1 MRENLLKNQPT
12 WGLRRA
18 QGTGQKSATP
28 ATLTKVIL
36 VLLTMFLIPS
46 AAWADYTFGS
56 GEELSFDY
64 DESKRYFWS
73 LNGTIWKAS
82 MSGGVDNSWPHVTNY
97 ETTPATVSPF
107 TNFVALKLTLQS
119 KLKGTLT
126 GFALSGTVTSEA
138 HVNIKVYRLTAK
150 DATTGTEIGSIAI
163 TGGATPTYTYTAT
176 TTNGVT
182 QEFNNE
188 YIQLAFEHTG
198 GDASSIAYDA
208 ITGITLTFSGT
219 SYDLSV
225 DDCRVTSNNATDIL
239 GDSKVSFS
247 SNTLTLSEGA
257 SLTNITYSGS
267 EDLTIAFSGTV
278 TINGEQSGSACIKAT
293 KPSKLIFTSS
303 NGSLVLQGNGEYGV
317 IQDFSDVNF
326 GILNLA
332 SSQSPGLYY
341 NWNDK
346 EERGT
351 MTDYNGSSVTN
362 MTITTATTF
371 YPIWVM
377 NRQAT
382 TAHTQLTSETSSVD
396 MVRKIGGEDG
406 EDVVICTVSY
416 DATNGKLTIEANEDA
431 GDNAFQPGSST
442 AAIVVGPSMEELK
455 VHLKGKTKIT
465 DSDSFV
471 FSIWDTTSL
480 IFTTD
485 ETSPGSLTGT
495 KIVNWKSKNNG
506 GTGQISCENG
516 LVYNAEANPQTISTT
531 GVRIKIDGEPI
542 ELDDTGYI
550 TGTDNKAHFDKST
563 NTLTLTDATIGNLD
577 SYSKLQVYVD
587 NLIVKIDGDNKI
599 WGSIQYEGLNQ
610 SSSSIKIEK
619 ADGAT
624 NCLLEID
631 NNGSVIN
638 GFSNLDFED
647 LNTSSSGP
655 MKYDKLDPTEAFIC
669 LYNSITNEIISNVVF
684 TTDTTYPLWIT
695 GIQVTAENKTNILDD
710 DFNSVS
716 YNDNGVLTLK
726 GTEICPSSD
735 AIIVGDGISALTVH
749 LVGYNKVGSDSY
761 NAFRLLGEN
770 TTLKFTT
777 SETLPGS
784 LHYFGT
790 LASGV
795 SGDIDYKN
803 GLVHDADMISATISN
818 LEVSPFTG
826 FVSVVNEQ
834 QDNNTYIYS
843 NKSWY
848 ASKAELHSSRYPFY
862 VTVSP
867 RSGIS
872 TSMWPGELSKPSL
885 ISKVL
890 FQFDWG
896 TNEGDGSNHSVTVQV
911 KGLNDEK
918 EYSSAIVL
926 SPDADGI
933 VEIPL
938 TSQVT
943 SENIQLVFSST
954 ADFSFVP
961 LSIGWELDYSNY
973 LLVLNQT
980 INTNSEEVQTISA
993 SQVSEGTI
1001 TYNPSSKTLSLSNAV
1016 INANIILVETG
1027 IEGLNIELVGNNK
1040 ILVDE
1045 TQKPLLFKGFSESA
1059 SITFSTNAETPGD
1072 LTISG
1077 FEEIFAFPGTDA
1089 ISYVNLI
1096 NYEYEGNFVIE
1107 YPSAPEIKGV
1117 MSEGGLAVEIS
1128 KEYDDGDIYYTI
1140 DYAGETEDVSKAK
1153 YTNSF
1158 IMAAPGIVTA
1168 WVEVNDAET
1177 DEVIGKYFGYIDT
1190 PCTIAKGST
1199 KEATIYPLITEEDGF
1214 GISYSSQDESI
1225 ATFANGIISGVAEGT
1240 TQVRSSLT
1248 TTNSSLNYTIL
1259 NQMTIGVDVPDSY
1272 IITMNVTVQELID
1285 NNTFTSGQN
1294 YGTFFNTTT
1303 ETYKVPE
1310 GLVAYIIT
1318 GVDGN
1323 SITIAETKILPPN
1336 APVLLYR
1343 TNLENATNYTF
1354 TQATSSD
1361 GSFPEGNILEYAFG
1375 DIPADASSELYVLYN
1390 GKFVKVTTGTD
1401 IAAKHCYLNLGEPV
1415 ANTRGF
1421 YYIGS
1426 GEGTTAIQ
1434 KVVLEKSTDGE
1445 WYTLQG
1451 QRVAKPAKG
1460 LYILNGKKVVVK

>member
-1 MRENLLKNQPT
+1 MKHYLLNHQPQK
-12 WGLRRA
+12 GLQAACA
-18 QGTGQKSATP
+18 QQGQAPTCNARGKGHTSASP
-28 ATLTKVIL
+28 KTLTRILL
-36 VLLTMFLIPS
+36 VLLTMFLLPS
-46 AAWADYTFGS
+46 AAWAEYTYGS
-56 GEELSFDY
+56 GEELYFDY
-64 DESKRYFWS
+64 DGSKRYFWS
-73 LNGTIWKAS
+73 SNGTIWKAS
-82 MSGGVDNSWPHVTNY
+82 MSGGDDDSWPDVTDTS
-97 ETTPATVSPF
+97 TTPVTVSPF
-107 TNFVALKLTLQS
+107 TNFDALKLTLQS

-188 YIQLAFEHTG
+188 YIQLAFEHS
-198 GDASSIAYDA
+198 GDDPSTIAYDA

-219 SYDLSV
+219 SYELTV
-225 DDCRVTSNNATDIL
+225 DDSRVTSNNATDIL
-239 GDSKVSFS
+239 GNGMVSYS
-247 SNTLTLSEGA
+247 SNTLTLSNGA
-257 SLTNITYSGS
+257 ALNNINYSGS
-267 EDLTIAFSGTV
+267 DELTISFSGDV
-278 TINGEQSGSACIKAT
+278 SINCETSRSACIVAQE
-293 KPSKLIFTSS
+293 PSKLSFTSS
-303 NGSLVLQGNGEYGV
+303 SGSLILSGNSSTDV
-317 IQDFSDVNF
+317 IKGFSDVDF
-326 GILNLA
+326 GSLNLA
-332 SSQSPGLYY
+332 STSAQGVYY
-341 NWNDK
+341 DSSSK
-346 EERGT
+346 LMAGHGT
-351 MTDYNGSSVTN
+351 NPREL
-362 MTITTATTF
+362 TITTEKY
-371 YPIWVM
+371 YPIWIYDPSLS
-377 NRQAT
+377 T
-382 TAHTQLTSETSSVD
+382 TGYSHTQLNSDKLSVA
-396 MVRKIGGEDG
+396 VGNGTVSFDG
-406 EDVVICTVSY
+406 EH
-416 DATNGKLTIEANEDA
+416 TITISGASINS
-431 GDNAFQPGSST
+431 GSNT
-442 AAIVVGPSMEELK
+442 MIVVGPDMSELT
-455 VHLKGKTKIT
+455 VHLVGASTGT
-465 DSDSFV
+465 DA
-471 FSIWDTTSL
+471 TTIL
-480 IFTTD
+480 ALWNTTQLTFTTTD
-485 ETSPGSLTGT
+485 GSNAGSLTAPA
-495 KIVNWKSKNNG
+495 IVNWQG
-506 GTGQISCENG
+506 GSGQISCKNG
-516 LVYNAEANPQTISTT
+516 LVYNAEANPKTISTT

-563 NTLTLTDATIGNLD
+563 NTLTLTNATIGNLD

-638 GFSNLDFED
+638 GFSILDFED

-695 GIQVTAENKTNILDD
+695 GIQVTQVTAENKTNILDD

-784 LHYFGT
+784 LHYLGT

-803 GLVHDADMISATISN
+803 GLVHNANGKEISATISN
-818 LEVSPFTG
+818 LDVSPFTG
-826 FVSVVNEQ
+826 FVSEINEEG
-834 QDNNTYIYS
+834 NKTFLYS
-843 NKSWY
+843 NNKSWY

-1045 TQKPLLFKGFSESA
+1045 TQKPLLFKGFRESA

-1117 MSEGGLAVEIS
+1117 MSEGDLAVEIS

-1199 KEATIYPLITEEDGF
+1199 KEATIYPLITEDDFE
-1214 GISYSSQDESI
+1214 IAYSSQEGSI
-1225 ATFANGIISGVAEGT
+1225 ATFANGIISGVATGS
-1240 TQVRSSLT
+1240 TQVIASLT
-1248 TTNSSLNYTIL
+1248 PANDLEYTIL
-1259 NQMTIGVDVPDSY
+1259 NQLSMGVDQQSSSY
-1272 IITMNVTVQELID
+1272 ILTMDVTVQELID
-1285 NNTFTSGQN
+1285 ANTFTSGQN
-1294 YGTFFNTTT
+1294 YGSFFNTTT
-1303 ETYKVPE
+1303 ETYKVPD
-1310 GLVAYIIT
+1310 GVVAYVIT
-1318 GVDGN
+1318 GVDG
-1323 SITIAETKILPPN
+1323 SSVTIAETKILPPDT
-1336 APVLLYR
+1336 PVLFYR

-1354 TQATSSD
+1354 IQATASD
-1361 GSFPEGNILEYAFG
+1361 GTFPEGNILEYAYEAVS
-1375 DIPADASSELYVLYN
+1375 ADASSELYVLYK
-1390 GKFVKVTTGTD
+1390 GKFVKVTSGTD
-1401 IAAKHCYLNLGEPV
+1401 IAAKHCYLNLGGV
-1415 ANTRGF
+1415 TAAGTRGF
-1421 YYIGS
+1421 YYIEG
-1426 GEGTTAIQ
+1426 GDDGTTAIRE
-1434 KVVLEKSTDGE
+1434 VRSGEAGSEKTADGG
-1445 WYTLQG
+1445 WHDLQG
-1451 QRVAKPAKG
+1451 RKLTTKPAKG
-1460 LYILNGKKVVVK
+1460 LYIRNGKKVVVK

>member
-1 MRENLLKNQPT
+1 MKHYLLNHQPQK
-12 WGLRRA
+12 GLQAACA
-18 QGTGQKSATP
+18 QQGQAPTCNARGKGHTP
-28 ATLTKVIL
+28 ASPKTLTKVIL
-36 VLLTMFLIPS
+36 VLLTMFLLPS
-46 AAWADYTFGS
+46 AAWADYTYGS

-64 DESKRYFWS
+64 DGSKRYFWS
-73 LNGTIWKAS
+73 SNGTIWKAS
-82 MSGGVDNSWPHVTNY
+82 LSGDDPSWPAEDNTTN
-97 ETTPATVSPF
+97 PVTVSPF
-107 TNFVALKLTLQS
+107 TNFNALKLTLQS

-176 TTNGVT
+176 TTNDVT

-247 SNTLTLSEGA
+247 SNTLTLSNGA
-257 SLTNITYSGS
+257 ALNNINYSGS
-267 EDLTIAFSGTV
+267 DELTISFSGDV
-278 TINGEQSGSACIKAT
+278 SINCETSGSACIVAQE
-293 KPSKLIFTSS
+293 PSKLSFTSS
-303 NGSLVLQGNGEYGV
+303 SGSLILSGNSSTDV
-317 IQDFSDVNF
+317 IKGFSDVDF
-326 GILNLA
+326 GSLNLA
-332 SSQSPGLYY
+332 STSAQGVYY
-341 NWNDK
+341 DSSSK
-346 EERGT
+346 FMAGHGT
-351 MTDYNGSSVTN
+351 NPSELI
-362 MTITTATTF
+362 ITTEKY
-371 YPIWVM
+371 YPIWIYDPSLS
-377 NRQAT
+377 T
-382 TAHTQLTSETSSVD
+382 TGYSHTQLNSDKLSVA
-396 MVRKIGGEDG
+396 VGNGTVSFDG
-406 EDVVICTVSY
+406 EH
-416 DATNGKLTIEANEDA
+416 TITISGASINS
-431 GDNAFQPGSST
+431 GSNT
-442 AAIVVGPSMEELK
+442 MIVVGPDMSELT
-455 VHLKGKTKIT
+455 VHLVGASTGT
-465 DSDSFV
+465 DA
-471 FSIWDTTSL
+471 TTIL
-480 IFTTD
+480 ALWNTTQLTFTTTD
-485 ETSPGSLTGT
+485 GSNAGSLTAPA
-495 KIVNWKSKNNG
+495 IVNWQG
-506 GTGQISCENG
+506 GSGQISCKNG
-516 LVYNAEANPQTISTT
+516 LVYNAEANPKTISTT

-563 NTLTLTDATIGNLD
+563 NTLTLTNATIGNLD

-638 GFSNLDFED
+638 GFSILDFED

-655 MKYDKLDPTEAFIC
+655 MKYDKLGPTEAFIC

-695 GIQVTAENKTNILDD
+695 GIQVTQVTAENKTNILDD

-784 LHYFGT
+784 LHYLGT

-803 GLVHDADMISATISN
+803 GLVHNANGKEISATISN
-818 LEVSPFTG
+818 LDVSPFTG
-826 FVSVVNEQ
+826 FVSEINEEG
-834 QDNNTYIYS
+834 NKTFLYS
-843 NKSWY
+843 NNKSWY

-1045 TQKPLLFKGFSESA
+1045 TQKPLLFKGFRESA

-1117 MSEGGLAVEIS
+1117 MSEGDLAVEIS

-1199 KEATIYPLITEEDGF
+1199 KEATIYPLITEDDFE
-1214 GISYSSQDESI
+1214 IAYSSQEGSI
-1225 ATFANGIISGVAEGT
+1225 ATFANGIISGVATGS
-1240 TQVRSSLT
+1240 TQVIASLT
-1248 TTNSSLNYTIL
+1248 PANDLEYTIL
-1259 NQMTIGVDVPDSY
+1259 NQLSMGVDQQSSSY
-1272 IITMNVTVQELID
+1272 ILTMDVTVQELID
-1285 NNTFTSGQN
+1285 ANTFTSGQN
-1294 YGTFFNTTT
+1294 YGSFFNTTT
-1303 ETYKVPE
+1303 ETYKVPD
-1310 GLVAYIIT
+1310 GVVAYVIT
-1318 GVDGN
+1318 GVDG
-1323 SITIAETKILPPN
+1323 SSVTIAETKILPPDT
-1336 APVLLYR
+1336 PVLFYR

-1354 TQATSSD
+1354 IQATASD
-1361 GSFPEGNILEYAFG
+1361 GTFPEGNILEYAYEAVS
-1375 DIPADASSELYVLYN
+1375 ADASSELYVLYK
-1390 GKFVKVTTGTD
+1390 GKFVKVTSGTD
-1401 IAAKHCYLNLGEPV
+1401 IAAKHCYLNLGGV
-1415 ANTRGF
+1415 TAAGTRGF
-1421 YYIGS
+1421 YYIEG
-1426 GEGTTAIQ
+1426 GDDGTTAIRE
-1434 KVVLEKSTDGE
+1434 VRSGEAGSEKTADGG
-1445 WYTLQG
+1445 WHDLQG
-1451 QRVAKPAKG
+1451 RKLTTKPAKG
-1460 LYILNGKKVVVK
+1460 LYIRNGKKVVVK